1 MYATNCFI
9 VFSTQGGRIRFKVVA
24 EQFVDTTP
32 AGPNLA
38 AGDSAVADR
47 KEGKVPYIVY
57 VSIRI
62 FLYIE
67 LKLNK
72 FIQASIYRQEN
83 SQVVRITED

>member
-1 MYATNCFI
+1 MTSIF
-9 VFSTQGGRIRFKVVA
+9 FSLPGGKIRFKVVA

-57 VSIRI
+57 VSITI
-62 FLYIE
+62 MV
-67 LKLNK
+67 N
-72 FIQASIYRQEN
+72 
-83 SQVVRITED
+83 